1 MPLHLLPKKSWN
13 VYNADNVERVRR
25 DEAAA
30 KAAEEAKEERM
41 QEADAARRLAI
52 LRGEETPPL
61 PEEEETPLDHAAG
74 GLGKGSGRDRFPG
87 EKRKRKRV
95 GEDDTDFE
103 MRVARER
110 AAGVAEPKRGS
121 GAPLELAG
129 LLDPAEQRQLMKP
142 PSSDEVAAEKQR
154 AAQRLANPV
163 LKDALGIKEDPWFV
177 KPLKPGEVAEEPG
190 RDAWGNEDPGRKAR
204 DMVRLD
210 KNDPLAMMKRGA
222 AKVREVTQERKREM
236 EERERE
242 LKILRKEERR
252 REKRRKRDHQ
262 ARDQVDDLEGFSLDA
277 PAEQD
282 GFTAHETR
290 DKRRHRHVEKTR
302 HEGVGRSEEDR
313 RHGSSRRESHGRRHR
328 HRDRSREPRE
338 IGRAHV

>member
-1 MPLHLLPKKSWN
+1 MQSNSHLLPKKSWN

-52 LRGEETPPL
+52 LRGEKPPPL
-61 PEEEETPLDHAAG
+61 PEEEEGPLDPAAG
-74 GLGKGSGRDRFPG
+74 AVSRGSGRERFTG

-110 AAGVAEPKRGS
+110 AAEGVERKRTTD
-121 GAPLELAG
+121 APLELAG
-129 LLDPAEQRQLMKP
+129 LLDPAEQRELVKP
-142 PSSDEVAAEKQR
+142 PGRDEVVAEKQR

-177 KPLKPGEVAEEPG
+177 KPLKPWEVAEEPG
-190 RDAWGNEDPGRKAR
+190 RDAWGNEDPGRKVR

-242 LKILRKEERR
+242 LKVLRKEERR
-252 REKRRKRDHQ
+252 REKRRKRDGKV
-262 ARDQVDDLEGFSLDA
+262 RDEADNLEGFSLDA
-277 PAEQD
+277 PTERGDLSARTDIDIAAEKD
-282 GFTAHETR
+282 GSWSLDDPHRTNYTNTA
-290 DKRRHRHVEKTR
+290 RRH
-302 HEGVGRSEEDR
+302 
-313 RHGSSRRESHGRRHR
+313 
-328 HRDRSREPRE
+328 
-338 IGRAHV
+338 

>member
-1 MPLHLLPKKSWN
+1 
-13 VYNADNVERVRR
+13 VRR

-30 KAAEEAKEERM
+30 KAAEEAEEERM

-52 LRGEETPPL
+52 LRGEEPPL
-61 PEEEETPLDHAAG
+61 LPLEDERTVDPAAG
-74 GLGKGSGRDRFPG
+74 ALVKGNGRERFTG

-110 AAGVAEPKRGS
+110 AAVVAEPKRVS

-129 LLDPAEQRQLMKP
+129 LLDPAEHREMIKP
-142 PSSDEVAAEKQR
+142 PGRDEMAAEKQR

-163 LKDALGIKEDPWFV
+163 LKDSLGIKEDPWFV
-177 KPLKPGEVAEEPG
+177 KPLKPGEVSEEPG

-242 LKILRKEERR
+242 LRNLRREERR
-252 REKRRKRDHQ
+252 REKRRKKEGKVRDE
-262 ARDQVDDLEGFSLDA
+262 VDDLEGFSLDA
-277 PAEQD
+277 PEK
-282 GFTAHETR
+282 R
-290 DKRRHRHVEKTR
+290 DDLSRSEARRGSRHRHI
-302 HEGVGRSEEDR
+302 EGPRDEGRRPSEEDR
-313 RHGSSRRESHGRRHR
+313 HHRPSRSESDRHKHRHR
-328 HRDRSREPRE
+328 HRSRE
-338 IGRAHV
+338 GRDLER

>member
-30 KAAEEAKEERM
+30 KAAEEAREERM

-52 LRGEETPPL
+52 LRGEEPPPL
-61 PEEEETPLDHAAG
+61 PHEEDQAVDPAAG
-74 GLGKGSGRDRFPG
+74 AVVRGGGRDRFTG

-110 AAGVAEPKRGS
+110 AAEAAQPKRGS
-121 GAPLELAG
+121 DAPLELAG
-129 LLDPAEQRQLMKP
+129 LLDPAEDKGLMRQP
-142 PSSDEVAAEKQR
+142 GRDEAAAEKQR

-163 LKDALGIKEDPWFV
+163 LKDVLGLKEDPWFI
-177 KPLKPGEVAEEPG
+177 KPLKPGEVVEEPG

-222 AKVREVTQERKREM
+222 AKVREVAQERKREM

-242 LKILRKEERR
+242 LRNLRREERR
-252 REKRRKRDHQ
+252 REKRRKRDGQ
-262 ARDQVDDLEGFSLDA
+262 VRDEVDDLDGFHLDA
-277 PAEQD
+277 AAKRDDPSSS
-282 GFTAHETR
+282 ETR
-290 DKRRHRHVEKTR
+290 HTSRHRHDEKP
-302 HEGVGRSEEDR
+302 
-313 RHGSSRRESHGRRHR
+313 
-328 HRDRSREPRE
+328 RDKGAKASREGQAPQ
-338 IGRAHV
+338 VK